1 MKKEEEKREK
11 EEERK
16 KKRER
21 NERGGD
27 GYILGIS
34 HSRFLSCIR
43 QSFDTEKKPDKS
55 IEK

>member
-1 MKKEEEKREK
+1 MKKEEEN

-16 KKRER
+16 KKEER